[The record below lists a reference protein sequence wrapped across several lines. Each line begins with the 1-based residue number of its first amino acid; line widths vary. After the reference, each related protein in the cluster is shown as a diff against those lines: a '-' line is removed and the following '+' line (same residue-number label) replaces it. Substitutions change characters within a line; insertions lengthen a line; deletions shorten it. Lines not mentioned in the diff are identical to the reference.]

1 MLNKEARQNHSQMQD
16 PNDKPKAAKEKAAE
30 EKAAKEKVT
39 DPVCGMDVT
48 TGPGALRLERE
59 GHVYYFCSAECREQY
74 EASPDD
80 FDG

>member
-1 MLNKEARQNHSQMQD
+1 MLNKESRQKHSQMQD
-16 PNDKPKAAKEKAAE
+16 PSDKPKAAKEKA
-30 EKAAKEKVT
+30 T

-48 TGPGALRLERE
+48 TGEGAQRLERN
-59 GHVYYFCSAECREQY
+59 GHVYYFCSSECRDQY